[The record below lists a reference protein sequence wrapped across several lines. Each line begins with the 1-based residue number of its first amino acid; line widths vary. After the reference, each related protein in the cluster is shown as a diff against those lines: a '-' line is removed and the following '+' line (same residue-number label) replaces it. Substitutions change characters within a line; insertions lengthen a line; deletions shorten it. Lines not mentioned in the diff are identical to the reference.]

1 MGYYIGH
8 MCTKV
13 GSVAA
18 FCLEYELMNTEDD
31 PKGLSRRM
39 LRKMCIDKLNTIDKF
54 LNDYSNDRLCQEVSD
69 QEAQEHMDL
78 AAAHR
83 AALKI
88 IQREMEA
95 A

>member
-13 GSVAA
+13 GSIAA
-18 FCLEYELMNTEDD
+18 FYLESELMSTKDD

-39 LRKMCIDKLNTIDKF
+39 LRKLCIDKLNTIDKL

-69 QEAQEHMDL
+69 QEAKENMDV
-78 AAAHR
+78 AAAYR

>member
-1 MGYYIGH
+1 MGYYLGH
-8 MCTKV
+8 MSTRV
-13 GSVAA
+13 GSVEA
-18 FCLEYELMNTEDD
+18 FNLHDELIRTNYD

-39 LRKMCIDKLNTIDKF
+39 LRKICIDKLTTIDKF
-54 LNDYSNDRLCQEVSD
+54 LNDYSNDRLCQEVSE

-78 AAAHR
+78 AATYR

-88 IQREMEA
+88 IEREMEA